1 MTADTI
7 LNITVVVL
15 ALAASVLAGV
25 VVYFVHVNR
34 QAILNVQVAVVAL
47 KQSSLSIAGDSQT
60 LITLLRNTGDW
71 VEQYKHVLS
80 NNVDLNKQIEK
91 LTRSNEVLHGQTVEL
106 TNMLQSVNGVVRAQ
120 WTALERRDRAI
131 ADLVPLVD
139 QLTKALD
146 EKPG

>member
-7 LNITVVVL
+7 LNIAAVVL
-15 ALAASVLAGV
+15 ALVASILAGAA
-25 VVYFVHVNR
+25 VYFVHSNR
-34 QAILNVQVAVVAL
+34 EAILNVQVAVVAL
-47 KQSSLSIAGDSQT
+47 KQSSSDIADDSQT

-139 QLTKALD
+139 QFTKALD
-146 EKPG
+146 EKLG